1 MGDENG
7 VGKEKKKSLGNLN
20 NFGGGGLASARAGIS
35 GFRTGLELSDL
46 AEALQGHARGEV
58 PLVPTTGRADW
69 QRRRAGR
76 ASPVIWGVSAG
87 VAQPVRRV
95 CAGSREPLPEAPRL
109 GRFASVRARGCVRAP
124 APGTGSRDRAR
135 SEQSLARSSRPR
147 GPREGSSRPGGRQGL
162 EKRADR
168 SQAGRLVMEEQR
180 VSGQPSTESQARP
193 RSRES
198 RGRRAAGSTSQTQNP
213 VGSRARVPGAP
224 ARGARPPLH
233 PEVCPSLLGP
243 IVLPRFL
250 SPPPPPRAP
259 PPQLRLGPLL
269 PLPPSCPPFL
279 LPGAPSFLP
288 PSLLSSL
295 LLSPTLSFSRT
306 HADTSSLFAL
316 SPLGLPLSPSFSF
329 TFAGPATF

>member
-1 MGDENG
+1 M
-7 VGKEKKKSLGNLN
+7 
-20 NFGGGGLASARAGIS
+20 
-35 GFRTGLELSDL
+35 
-46 AEALQGHARGEV
+46 
-58 PLVPTTGRADW
+58 
-69 QRRRAGR
+69 
-76 ASPVIWGVSAG
+76 
-87 VAQPVRRV
+87 AQPVGRV
-95 CAGSREPLPEAPRL
+95 CVGSPEPLPEAPRL
-109 GRFASVRARGCVRAP
+109 GRFASVRSRGRVRAP
-124 APGTGSRDRAR
+124 APGTRSRDQPR
-135 SEQSLARSSRPR
+135 SEQPQPRSARPR
-147 GPREGSSRPGGRQGL
+147 GPREGSSSWPGGGQGL
-162 EKRADR
+162 AKRAGR
-168 SQAGRLVMEEQR
+168 FQAGRLVMEEQR
-180 VSGQPSTESQARP
+180 GSGQPSPESQAP
-193 RSRES
+193 LRSRES
-198 RGRRAAGSTSQTQNP
+198 RGRRAAGSTSQAQNP

-269 PLPPSCPPFL
+269 PLLLPPSCPPFL

-288 PSLLSSL
+288 PSLHSSL
-295 LLSPTLSFSRT
+295 LSSPTLSFSHT

>member
-1 MGDENG
+1 M
-7 VGKEKKKSLGNLN
+7 
-20 NFGGGGLASARAGIS
+20 
-35 GFRTGLELSDL
+35 
-46 AEALQGHARGEV
+46 
-58 PLVPTTGRADW
+58 
-69 QRRRAGR
+69 
-76 ASPVIWGVSAG
+76 
-87 VAQPVRRV
+87 AQPVRRV

-124 APGTGSRDRAR
+124 APGTGSRDQAR
-135 SEQSLARSSRPR
+135 SEQSQARSSRPR

-162 EKRADR
+162 AKRADR

-180 VSGQPSTESQARP
+180 VSGQPSPESQAPP

-233 PEVCPSLLGP
+233 PEVCPSLIGP

-269 PLPPSCPPFL
+269 PLPPSCPPYL

-316 SPLGLPLSPSFSF
+316 SPLGLPLSPAFFLFHFCRPCNLLKCCPFAVIRQTPRRGPPHARPLPPSPAFCLSRSLSPPPICYTETPVNDCIESRLRRELPLRF
-329 TFAGPATF
+329 TLDFQAFFPY